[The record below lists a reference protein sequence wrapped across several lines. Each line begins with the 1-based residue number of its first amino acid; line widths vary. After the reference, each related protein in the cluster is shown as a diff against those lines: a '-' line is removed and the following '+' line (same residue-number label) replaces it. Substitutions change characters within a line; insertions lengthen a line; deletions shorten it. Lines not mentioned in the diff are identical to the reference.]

1 MTMNLQLSAGI
12 SLSSP
17 GLDETSNLCQIS
29 YHGKP
34 RPDLR
39 LQLNTPPAT
48 EPAIQLSNFASHRI
62 FRQSADALTNFNR
75 RIHLL
80 PNRA

>member
-1 MTMNLQLSAGI
+1 MTMNLQLSAGF
-12 SLSSP
+12 SSSSP
-17 GLDETSNLCQIS
+17 AANEASNLNQTS
-29 YHGKP
+29 DHGKP

-48 EPAIQLSNFASHRI
+48 EPAIQLSPSASYRI
-62 FRQSADALTNFNR
+62 FGQSADAFTNFNR
-75 RIHLL
+75 KLRLL